1 MSFQVSEIL
10 GRDQYRI
17 SNPLKEKF
25 SIVIPAYNE
34 ENRIKPVLDEVNKFI
49 LTNRLNWNVIV
60 AVDGEDRTLD
70 IVDSFNSRCGFIKSN
85 HSSNREGMGGA
96 IRRGILSSDGD
107 YIILMD
113 ADGSTRIDDLVK
125 FVPLLEKYD
134 IVNFDRYSSK
144 ENFIP
149 LKRRISS
156 RIFNVLLRSI
166 FDLKIKDTQC
176 GYKLLKRKSIEP
188 ILKNI
193 TVSNAFFLSAL
204 FIYSKRMGLKTT
216 EMPIKYSYAH
226 GSKFNV
232 VMTGLSYIVSITA
245 FRLKHSPF
253 FEHIPNFLKNL
264 YYEKLKFL

>member
-10 GRDQYRI
+10 GRNEDRI
-17 SNPLKEKF
+17 NNLLNERF
-25 SIVIPAYNE
+25 SVIIPAYNE
-34 ENRIKPVLDEVNKFI
+34 EKRIKPVLDEINKFI
-49 LTNRLNWNVIV
+49 LSNALNWNVIV
-60 AVDGEDRTLD
+60 AIDGEDRTLE
-70 IVDSFNSRCGFIKSN
+70 IVDSFNSGCSFIKSN
-85 HSSNREGMGGA
+85 HSLNREGMGGA
-96 IRRGILSSDGD
+96 IKRGILSSDGD

-113 ADGSTRIDDLVK
+113 ADGSTRIDDLIK

-134 IVNFDRYSSK
+134 IVNFDRYGSK

-149 LKRRISS
+149 LKRRVSS

-166 FDLKIKDTQC
+166 FDIKMKDTQC

-204 FIYSKRMGLKTT
+204 FIYSRKMGLKTV
-216 EMPIKYSYAH
+216 EMPIKYSYAP

-245 FRLKHSPF
+245 FRLKHSPL
-253 FEHIPNFLKNL
+253 FEHIPQFVKNL